1 MLTQLSASSI
11 VREFTGHNSPLI
23 SREEEMSAGEAHP
36 GYLYNAFDTINL
48 YLDGGM
54 DPSKLVLGMPLYGRG
69 FELVDPVSVG
79 SVLDLKLGTIRE
91 G

>member
-36 GYLYNAFDTINL
+36 GYLYNAFDTVNL
-48 YLDGGM
+48 YIEGGM
-54 DPSKLVLGMPLYGRG
+54 DASKLVLGMPLYGRG
-69 FELVDPVSVG
+69 FELVDPVSV
-79 SVLDLKLGTIRE
+79 
-91 G
+91 

>member
-1 MLTQLSASSI
+1 MSNHATYNVIIFEKTKYIFYLF

-23 SREEEMSAGEAHP
+23 SREEEMSGGESNP

-54 DPSKLVLGMPLYGRG
+54 DANKLVLGMPLYGRG
-69 FELVDPVSVG
+69 FELVDPVSV
-79 SVLDLKLGTIRE
+79 
-91 G
+91 